1 MFQDVGQP
9 CRHEITNMKDLKDAL
24 STITEWQILGEELG
38 VSRNKLEAID
48 ADKKGV
54 ELKLRAVLEVWY
66 DLQPHNPCWETVT
79 DALESMD
86 KVRLASNIKNCTVC
100 IEKGS
105 ELKLSSCARHG
116 INEDTC
122 GQYTSENTVLNV
134 LHTALYYV
142 LTAVLGVIVILTIPV
157 CMYYGKRQGKSTFE
171 HL

>member
-1 MFQDVGQP
+1 MDKDDGQP
-9 CRHEITNMKDLKDAL
+9 CHHEITNVKDLKDAL

-38 VSRNKLEAID
+38 VPRNKLEAIE

-54 ELKLRAVLEVWY
+54 ELKLRAVLEAWY

-86 KVRLASNIKNCTVC
+86 KVRLASNIKNCTEC

-122 GQYTSENTVLNV
+122 GQYTSENTVL
-134 LHTALYYV
+134 
-142 LTAVLGVIVILTIPV
+142 LTAVLGVIVIVILTIPV
-157 CMYYGKRQGKSTFE
+157 CIYYGKRQGKSTFE

>member
-1 MFQDVGQP
+1 MFQDDGQP
-9 CRHEITNMKDLKDAL
+9 CCHEITNVKDLKDAL

-38 VSRNKLEAID
+38 VPRNKLEAIE

-54 ELKLRAVLEVWY
+54 ELKLRAVLEAWY
-66 DLQPHNPCWETVT
+66 DLQPDNPCWETVT

-86 KVRLASNIKNCTVC
+86 KVRLASNIKNCTEC
-100 IEKGS
+100 MEKGS

-122 GQYTSENTVLNV
+122 GQYTSENTVL
-134 LHTALYYV
+134 
-142 LTAVLGVIVILTIPV
+142 LTAVLGVIVIVILMIPV
-157 CMYYGKRQGKSTFE
+157 CIYYGKRQGKSTFE